1 MHGMCMNGSAWVG
14 GNCMLSSHMHC
25 EGECIPFSFRSV
37 GLVHG
42 DFNISNLIFNDQVR
56 YNILAEAKVKH

>member
-1 MHGMCMNGSAWVG
+1 
-14 GNCMLSSHMHC
+14 MLSSHMHY

-56 YNILAEAKVKH
+56 YNILAEAKVKHLNY

>member
-14 GNCMLSSHMHC
+14 GNCMLSSHMQY
-25 EGECIPFSFRSV
+25 EGACIPFSFRSV

-56 YNILAEAKVKH
+56 YNILAEAKV